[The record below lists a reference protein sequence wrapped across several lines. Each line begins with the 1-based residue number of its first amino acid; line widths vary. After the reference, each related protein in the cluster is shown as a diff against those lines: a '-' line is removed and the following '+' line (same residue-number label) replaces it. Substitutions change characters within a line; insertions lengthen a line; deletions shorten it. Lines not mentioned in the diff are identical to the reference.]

1 MFESLSASEEV
12 PCCGSNINGRITP
25 SDSISNSNDESLS
38 LEISLESFA
47 AIFYSL
53 TNVTS

>member
-1 MFESLSASEEV
+1 MFESLSSSEEV

-38 LEISLESFA
+38 LEILLESFA